1 MDEVD
6 RIERRL
12 KLRDLRV
19 LMSVVQHGSMVKAA
33 EHLGTSQPAVSRTIS
48 DLEQSLGLRLLDRSP
63 QGIVP
68 TPYGHALMKRSVCVF
83 DELRQGVKDLEFL
96 ADPTSGEVRIA
107 AAIAIAAGFATAVI
121 DRLARRFPRVVCH
134 LIVDQSLT
142 FWTLEERHADLF
154 IVRLVEPIDNDMME
168 AEFLYEDALCVVAS
182 AKSPWFRR
190 RKLTL
195 ADLMNEPWVLPP
207 PDHPLGAEFAEVFRR
222 LGLDLPLATVVTAT
236 GIARIALV
244 ARGRFLTMAS
254 RHVVMSVGK
263 DLPIKVLPINLPET
277 SKPLAI
283 IKLKNRTLTAV
294 AQLFIDYAR
303 DVAKPLALGKSV

>member
-1 MDEVD
+1 MMAMDEAD

-48 DLEQSLGLRLLDRSP
+48 ELEQSLGLRLLDRSP

-83 DELRQGVKDLEFL
+83 DELRQGVKDLAFL

-107 AAIAIAAGFATAVI
+107 ARFATAVI
-121 DRLARRFPRVVCH
+121 DRLARRHPRVVCH
-134 LIVDQSLT
+134 LIVDQT
-142 FWTLEERHADLF
+142 GRTLEERHADLL
-154 IVRLVEPIDNDMME
+154 IGRNLEAINRDLME
-168 AEFLYEDALCVVAS
+168 AESLYDDPLFVVAP

-190 RKLTL
+190 RNITL
-195 ADLMNEPWVLPP
+195 ADLMNEPWALPP
-207 PDHPLGAEFAEVFRR
+207 PGNFVSAEVAEVFRAF
-222 LGLDLPLATVVTAT
+222 GLDLPTATVVTFT

-244 ARGRFLTMAS
+244 ARGGFLTIVPGC
-254 RHVVMSVGK
+254 VVRSVGR
-263 DLPIKVLPINLPET
+263 DLPIKPLPINLSGT

-283 IKLKNRTLTAV
+283 LTLRNRTLTPV
-294 AQLFIDYAR
+294 AQLFIDCAR
-303 DVAKPLALGKSV
+303 EVAKPLALGKSV

>member
-1 MDEVD
+1 MDEVE

-19 LMSVVQHGSMVKAA
+19 LMSVVQRGSMVKAA

-83 DELRQGVKDLEFL
+83 DELRQGVKDLAFL
-96 ADPTSGEVRIA
+96 ADPTSGEVRIGA
-107 AAIAIAAGFATAVI
+107 PIAIAAGFATAVI
-121 DRLARRFPRVVCH
+121 DRLARRHPRVVCH
-134 LIVDQSLT
+134 LIVDQT
-142 FWTLEERHADLF
+142 GRTLEERRADLL
-154 IVRLVEPIDNDMME
+154 IGRDLEPIDRDLME
-168 AEFLYEDALCVVAS
+168 AEFLYDDPLFVVAP

-190 RKLTL
+190 RKVTL

-207 PDHPLGAEFAEVFRR
+207 PDNAVHAECAEAFRTF
-222 LGLDLPLATVVTAT
+222 GLDLPSATVVTFT

-244 ARGRFLTMAS
+244 ARGRLLTIAS
-254 RHVVMSVGK
+254 GCVVRSVGR
-263 DLPIKVLPINLPET
+263 DLPIKPLPINLSGT
-277 SKPLAI
+277 SKPLVI
-283 IKLKNRTLTAV
+283 LTLRNRTLTPV
-294 AQLFIDYAR
+294 AQLFIDCAR
-303 DVAKPLALGKSV
+303 EVAKPLALGKSV